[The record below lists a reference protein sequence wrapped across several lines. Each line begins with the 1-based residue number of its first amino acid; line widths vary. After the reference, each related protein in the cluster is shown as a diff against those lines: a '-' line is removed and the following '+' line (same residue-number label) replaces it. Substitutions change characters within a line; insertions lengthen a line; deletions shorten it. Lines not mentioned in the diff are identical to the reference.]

1 MPKRVTAFE
10 MMLPAR
16 DEETPAYRWIYGALR
31 TEILE
36 GRLRPGSRLPS
47 SRDLASQYRL
57 SRGTIVTAFE
67 QLKSEGYIDGK
78 IGSGSYVSKV
88 LPEQLL
94 QVGSSRVATP
104 AASHLSRHSGAE
116 AEARQ
121 RSRGDRRPQRNLSE
135 YARRLQLFPPPDARH
150 TRAFRAYVPALDLF
164 PTTLWARITARR
176 LRTATASLLLG
187 CDPLGYRPLREAIA
201 GYLRTARGVRCG
213 YEQVVIV
220 SGVQEALDLSARL
233 FLNPGD
239 RLCLENPGYIG
250 ATRVFA
256 AMGAEMIPAPVDE
269 EGIVLDQRATRGV
282 RLIYV
287 TPGHQFPLGITMS
300 LSRRLQLLELAERSD
315 ALIFEDDYDS
325 EYRYSG
331 RPMPALQGLDRAGR
345 VLYAGTFSK
354 TLFPSLR
361 LGYLVVP
368 VDLVSVFHS
377 AKAVTNRHAPLLD
390 QAVLCDFITEG
401 HWGRHLRRMREA
413 YSERLSVLLE
423 NAKQKLDGLLEVSSI
438 EAGLQTVGWLGA
450 GIDDEAATKAA
461 AARQV
466 EVIPLSWYDRGRPK
480 RKGLQLGFAA
490 SSPNEIRR
498 GVRELAIALEEAR
511 RRSG

>member
-10 MMLPAR
+10 LMLPAR
-16 DEETPAYRWIYGALR
+16 EPETPVYRWIYAALR
-31 TEILE
+31 SEILE

-67 QLKSEGYIDGK
+67 QLKSEGYIEGT

-94 QVGSSRVATP
+94 KVTTAR
-104 AASHLSRHSGAE
+104 AE
-116 AEARQ
+116 LHTFRN
-121 RSRGDRRPQRNLSE
+121 GTRRTQRNLSE
-135 YARRLQLFPPPDARH
+135 YARRLRWFPPLELRS
-150 TRAFRAYVPALDLF
+150 RAFLPNVPALDLF
-164 PTTLWARITARR
+164 PTTLWAQIAARR
-176 LRTATASLLLG
+176 FRMATAALLLG

-201 GYLRTARGVRCG
+201 DYLRTSRGVRCSF
-213 YEQVVIV
+213 EQVVIV
-220 SGVQEALDLSARL
+220 SGVQEALDLTVRL

-239 RLCLENPGYIG
+239 RLCMENPGYIG
-250 ATRVFA
+250 ASCVFEA
-256 AMGAEMIPAPVDE
+256 IGAQVVPAPVDDD
-269 EGIVLDQRATRGV
+269 GMVLDNRSVRGA

-287 TPGHQFPLGITMS
+287 TPGHQFPLGVTMS
-300 LSRRLQLLELAERSD
+300 LPRRLHLLELAEKSD

-354 TLFPSLR
+354 TLFPALR
-361 LGYLVVP
+361 LGYLVTP
-368 VDLVSVFHS
+368 TDLVSVFQS

-390 QAVLCDFITEG
+390 QVVLCDFISEG
-401 HWGRHLRRMREA
+401 HFGRHLRRMREV

-423 NAKQKLDGLLEVSSI
+423 SARQKLDGLLEVSNI
-438 EAGLQTVGWLGA
+438 EAGLQTVGWLDA
-450 GIDDEAATKAA
+450 RIDDEAAVKAA
-461 AARQV
+461 AARHV
-466 EVIPLSWYDRGRPK
+466 EVVPLSRYDRGQPK

-490 SSPNEIRR
+490 SIPNEIRR
-498 GVRELAIALEEAR
+498 GVRELAIALEEVR
-511 RRSG
+511 KRP

>member
-10 MMLPAR
+10 LMLPAR
-16 DEETPAYRWIYGALR
+16 ASETPAYRWIYAALR

-36 GRLRPGSRLPS
+36 GRLRRGSRLPS
-47 SRDLASQYRL
+47 SRDLALQYRL

-67 QLKSEGYIDGK
+67 QLKSEGYIEGT
-78 IGSGSYVSKV
+78 IGSGSYVSEV

-94 QVGSSRVATP
+94 QVTP
-104 AASHLSRHSGAE
+104 ARAE
-116 AEARQ
+116 LPGFRN
-121 RSRGDRRPQRNLSE
+121 GGRRAQRNFSE
-135 YARRLQLFPPPDARH
+135 YARRLQLFPPPDLRH
-150 TRAFRAYVPALDLF
+150 SRAFRANVPALDLF
-164 PTTLWARITARR
+164 PTTLWARIAARR
-176 LRTATASLLLG
+176 LRTATATLLLG

-201 GYLRTARGVRCG
+201 DYLQTSRGVRCSF
-213 YEQVVIV
+213 EQVAIV
-220 SGVQEALDLSARL
+220 SGVQEALDLTARL

-239 RLCLENPGYIG
+239 RLCMENPGYVG
-250 ATRVFA
+250 ATRVFEA
-256 AMGAEMIPAPVDE
+256 IGAQVVPAPVDG
-269 EGIVLDQRATRGV
+269 EGMVLDRRSVRGA

-300 LSRRLQLLELAERSD
+300 LARRLHLLELAEKSD

-331 RPMPALQGLDRAGR
+331 RPIPALQGLDRAGR

-361 LGYLVVP
+361 LGFLVVP
-368 VDLVSVFHS
+368 TDLVPIFQS
-377 AKAVTNRHAPLLD
+377 AKAVTNRHAPLPD
-390 QAVLCDFITEG
+390 QAVLCDFISEG
-401 HWGRHLRRMREA
+401 HLGRHLRRMREV

-423 NAKQKLDGLLEVSSI
+423 GAQQRLDGLLEVSSI

-450 GIDDEAATKAA
+450 GIDDEAATRAA

-490 SSPNEIRR
+490 STPNEIRR
-498 GVRELAIALEEAR
+498 GVRELALALENAR
-511 RRSG
+511 RQSG

>member
-10 MMLPAR
+10 LMLPAR
-16 DEETPAYRWIYGALR
+16 EPETPVYRWIYAALR

-67 QLKSEGYIDGK
+67 QLKSEGYIEGT

-94 QVGSSRVATP
+94 KVTTAR
-104 AASHLSRHSGAE
+104 AE
-116 AEARQ
+116 LHTFRN
-121 RSRGDRRPQRNLSE
+121 GTRRTQRNLSE
-135 YARRLQLFPPPDARH
+135 YARRLRWFPPLELRRI
-150 TRAFRAYVPALDLF
+150 RAFPPNVPALDLF
-164 PTTLWARITARR
+164 PTTLWAQIAARR
-176 LRTATASLLLG
+176 FRMATAALLLG

-201 GYLRTARGVRCG
+201 DYLRTSRGVRCSF
-213 YEQVVIV
+213 EQVVIV
-220 SGVQEALDLSARL
+220 SGVQEALDLTVRL

-239 RLCLENPGYIG
+239 RLCMENPGYIG
-250 ATRVFA
+250 ASCVFEA
-256 AMGAEMIPAPVDE
+256 IGAQVVPAPVDDD
-269 EGIVLDQRATRGV
+269 GMVLDNRSVRGA

-287 TPGHQFPLGITMS
+287 TPGHQFPLGVTMS
-300 LSRRLQLLELAERSD
+300 LPRRLHLLELAEKSD

-354 TLFPSLR
+354 TLFPALR

-368 VDLVSVFHS
+368 TDLVSVFQS
-377 AKAVTNRHAPLLD
+377 AKAVTNRHAPLPD
-390 QAVLCDFITEG
+390 QVVLCDFISEG
-401 HWGRHLRRMREA
+401 HFGRHLRRMRKV

-423 NAKQKLDGLLEVSSI
+423 SARQKLDGLLEVSNI
-438 EAGLQTVGWLGA
+438 EAGLQTVGWLDA
-450 GIDDEAATKAA
+450 RIDDEAAVKAA
-461 AARQV
+461 AARHV
-466 EVIPLSWYDRGRPK
+466 EVVPLSRYDRGQPK

-490 SSPNEIRR
+490 SIPNEIRR
-498 GVRELAIALEEAR
+498 GVRELAIALEEVR
-511 RRSG
+511 K

>member
-10 MMLPAR
+10 LMLPAR
-16 DEETPAYRWIYGALR
+16 EPETPVYRWIYAALR

-67 QLKSEGYIDGK
+67 QLKSEGYIEGT

-94 QVGSSRVATP
+94 KVTTAR
-104 AASHLSRHSGAE
+104 AE
-116 AEARQ
+116 LHTFRN
-121 RSRGDRRPQRNLSE
+121 GTRRTQRNLSE
-135 YARRLQLFPPPDARH
+135 YARRLRWFPPLELRS
-150 TRAFRAYVPALDLF
+150 RAFLPNVPALDLF
-164 PTTLWARITARR
+164 PTTLWAQIAARR
-176 LRTATASLLLG
+176 FRMATAALLLG

-201 GYLRTARGVRCG
+201 DYLRTSRGVRCSF
-213 YEQVVIV
+213 EQVVIV
-220 SGVQEALDLSARL
+220 SGVQEALDLTVRL

-239 RLCLENPGYIG
+239 RLCMENPGYIG
-250 ATRVFA
+250 ASCVFEA
-256 AMGAEMIPAPVDE
+256 IGAQVVPAPVDDD
-269 EGIVLDQRATRGV
+269 GMVLDNRSVRGA

-287 TPGHQFPLGITMS
+287 TPGHQFPLGVTMS
-300 LSRRLQLLELAERSD
+300 LPRRLHLLELAEKSD

-331 RPMPALQGLDRAGR
+331 RPVPALQGLDRAGR

-354 TLFPSLR
+354 TLFPALR
-361 LGYLVVP
+361 LGYLVTP
-368 VDLVSVFHS
+368 TDLVSVFQS

-390 QAVLCDFITEG
+390 QVVLCDFISEG
-401 HWGRHLRRMREA
+401 HFGRHLRRMREV

-423 NAKQKLDGLLEVSSI
+423 SARQKLDGLLEVSNI
-438 EAGLQTVGWLGA
+438 EAGLQTVGWLDA
-450 GIDDEAATKAA
+450 RIDDEAAVKAA
-461 AARQV
+461 AARHV
-466 EVIPLSWYDRGRPK
+466 EVVPLSRYDRGQPK
-480 RKGLQLGFAA
+480 RKGLLLGFAA
-490 SSPNEIRR
+490 SIPNEIRR
-498 GVRELAIALEEAR
+498 GVRELAIALEEVR
-511 RRSG
+511 KRP